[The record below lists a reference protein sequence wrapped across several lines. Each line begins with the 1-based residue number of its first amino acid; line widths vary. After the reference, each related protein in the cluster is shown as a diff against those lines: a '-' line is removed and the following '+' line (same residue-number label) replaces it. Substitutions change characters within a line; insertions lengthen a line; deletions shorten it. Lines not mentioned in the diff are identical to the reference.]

1 MIISLDIRVQAE
13 NMKIYK
19 GSIAL
24 VLLLSIVAVVQARR
38 VIRAAPGVETTGRY
52 IVVLKNETSHDKF
65 ETIADE
71 VRNVSLNAAI
81 FEKVEGLFAK
91 IVTAELSED
100 GAHKVSSI

>member
-1 MIISLDIRVQAE
+1 MMQISKEKLLPLV
-13 NMKIYK
+13 
-19 GSIAL
+19 L
-24 VLLLSIVAVVQARR
+24 VLLLSAVAVVQTRR

-71 VRNVSLNAAI
+71 VRNESLNAAI
-81 FEKVEGLFAK
+81 FEKVEGPFAK

-100 GAHKVSSI
+100 GAHKVSSIQDGVLL